1 MARGHRA
8 NHLHLVDG
16 VRCSEY
22 CFKDRACFRGREN
35 LALHRQFGISKI
47 SICGE
52 SEYSSQKMENDVQFQ
67 ENLVEKN
74 FEHSALLSFL
84 SLDCNKNSDQSAHHP
99 SSCESENWI
108 QMRDPKDEFLEEAK
122 SASSAC
128 QIVCIHRPNNETK
141 NCDLNIAAETQQSVC
156 ESDESQ
162 WISIANKAEKGEGLE
177 VSIIGQPKTDEC
189 DFLFPGIVS
198 VPTQE
203 PDVAK
208 SDGKCDGIGHE
219 FEVQRQ
225 EDNFQSEEQGNQRS
239 LKNSDDSNA
248 TNFFFED
255 GNVASATE
263 INAEGRNAEEHV
275 CFQSLDHSEVSSY
288 YKDEVHVNLVNQS
301 ETDGSIQ
308 TGQLQPTI
316 EEVFQIK
323 ENDDQAPK
331 KDSSIAVSV
340 SEEQVCMRQAQN
352 QQEPVM
358 NQNKLLS
365 IQELLVG
372 KVKLSNLT
380 VAELDAVALSLG
392 QRPLNYKHS
401 KPVRLDHVSK
411 LLGELGGNAV
421 SSVPVVAPQAS
432 TIVIPSALELVHC
445 KYGPKSIA
453 KALVDRMV
461 QCPTQI
467 DDFCTR
473 FEIMNMLALTLGS
486 FEKPSML
493 SRNLNELSVDPS
505 ENCANL
511 HKKMDDFASLIDKA
525 MAPMHEGSFL
535 EAAADGPKRKQKI
548 ELPQEPTIELQHT
561 SKKPRKERIDKGMS
575 RNKEQNGGVPV
586 NIAASGSVPG
596 KFSWLD
602 MMAK

>member
-1 MARGHRA
+1 
-8 NHLHLVDG
+8 
-16 VRCSEY
+16 
-22 CFKDRACFRGREN
+22 
-35 LALHRQFGISKI
+35 
-47 SICGE
+47 
-52 SEYSSQKMENDVQFQ
+52 
-67 ENLVEKN
+67 
-74 FEHSALLSFL
+74 
-84 SLDCNKNSDQSAHHP
+84 
-99 SSCESENWI
+99 
-108 QMRDPKDEFLEEAK
+108 
-122 SASSAC
+122 
-128 QIVCIHRPNNETK
+128 
-141 NCDLNIAAETQQSVC
+141 
-156 ESDESQ
+156 
-162 WISIANKAEKGEGLE
+162 
-177 VSIIGQPKTDEC
+177 
-189 DFLFPGIVS
+189 
-198 VPTQE
+198 
-203 PDVAK
+203 VAK
-208 SDGKCDGIGHE
+208 SDGKCDRIGHE

-225 EDNFQSEEQGNQRS
+225 EDNFQSEEHGNQRS
-239 LKNSDDSNA
+239 LKNSDDSNNA
-248 TNFFFED
+248 TNFSFED
-255 GNVASATE
+255 GNFASATE
-263 INAEGRNAEEHV
+263 INAEGRAAEEHV
-275 CFQSLDHSEVSSY
+275 CCQSLDHSEVNSD

-308 TGQLQPTI
+308 TGRLQPMI

-352 QQEPVM
+352 QQEPVI

-365 IQELLVG
+365 IQELLAG

-411 LLGELGGNAV
+411 LLGELGGNTV
-421 SSVPVVAPQAS
+421 SSVPVPIWGNVAPQAS

-461 QCPTQI
+461 QCPTQL

-486 FEKPSML
+486 FEKPSMM

-511 HKKMDDFASLIDKA
+511 HKKMDAFASLIDKA

-548 ELPQEPTIELQHT
+548 ELPQEPNIELQHT

-575 RNKEQNGGVPV
+575 RSKDNKME
-586 NIAASGSVPG
+586 A
-596 KFSWLD
+596 FL
-602 MMAK
+602 